1 MAWITVNVVCVTE
14 DIEYNTIEKANTILE
29 SLALPLKELPPVKTD
44 IREAE
49 MNTEHIVTYY
59 SSHDLSKTIVECIN
73 GNYSVA
79 MEKTLLKHLIKQSE
93 VNG

>member
-1 MAWITVNVVCVTE
+1 MAWITVKVVCVTE
-14 DIEYNTIEKANTILE
+14 DLEYNAIEKANTVLE

-59 SSHDLSKTIVECIN
+59 PSHDPLKTIVECVN
-73 GNYSVA
+73 GNYSV
-79 MEKTLLKHLIKQSE
+79 MLEKKAFKHLVKQSE